1 MRPRIPVRLS
11 LVAGAAGWLAL
22 AACTSSSGGGGPAV
36 AVTATDTECR
46 VATTSL
52 TPGSHT
58 FEVQNTGGQVTEVY
72 VFAPG
77 DKIVSEK
84 EDIGPGTTARFTAK
98 LATGSY
104 ELACKPG
111 QKGTGIRQTLTVS

>member
-1 MRPRIPVRLS
+1 VRS
-11 LVAGAAGWLAL
+11 LLAVGTACGLAL
-22 AACTSSSGGGGPAV
+22 AACASSSGSGGPAV

-72 VFAPG
+72 VFGPG

-84 EDIGPGTTARFTAK
+84 EDIGPGTTARFNAK
-98 LATGSY
+98 LSAGSY
-104 ELACKPG
+104 EVACKPG
-111 QKGTGIRQTLTVS
+111 QKGNGIRQTVTVA

>member
-1 MRPRIPVRLS
+1 MKRGI
-11 LVAGAAGWLAL
+11 VAGAACWLAL

-52 TPGSHT
+52 PAGSHT

-84 EDIGPGTTARFTAK
+84 EDIGPGTTARFNAK
-98 LATGSY
+98 LSTGSY
-104 ELACKPG
+104 EVACKPG
-111 QKGTGIRQTLTVS
+111 QKGNGIRQTLTVS

>member
-1 MRPRIPVRLS
+1 MRRPV
-11 LVAGAAGWLAL
+11 VATVVGSLAL
-22 AACTSSSGGGGPAV
+22 AACASSSGAGGPAV

-52 TPGSHT
+52 TPGTHA
-58 FEVQNTGGQVTEVY
+58 FEVDNTGSQVTEVY

-84 EDIGPGTTARFTAK
+84 EDIGPGTTARFSAK
-98 LATGSY
+98 LAAGSY
-104 ELACKPG
+104 QVACKPG
-111 QKGTGIRQTLTVS
+111 QKGNGIRQTLTVS